1 MSAAAEAEAARVS
14 AAYQAA
20 LTQLGVASVEEAL
33 KLWASVPATAQAAT
47 SATWLAKA
55 IDLILKRRVQ
65 SRALAIAYYQLT
77 RALLTGRTIADPT
90 KPVPSQVTFDQL
102 RAAFAQLA
110 GKAAQGVQETRAAA
124 TPDASTSVETAGP
137 GGADSVPIERLLN
150 AASALAAGDRAAQ
163 AEAREVLQ
171 TLGPDNLLKKLKD
184 IDTRLAA
191 DVVDGLRQ
199 DAHSRAGT
207 RQAAAVSRL
216 VMNGARSAAW
226 SLGELDRRVIGY
238 ARVSESGTP
247 CGWCAMLISRGAV
260 YKTSRGAEY
269 SDGDKYHDNCHC
281 HAEPLFTKDQYA
293 DKRFELNRSYGR
305 LWPTVTAG
313 KSGKE
318 AVAAWRAY
326 IRAETKASAQAARS
340 TTTAREAKQ

>member
-20 LTQLGVASVEEAL
+20 LTQLGVASVGEAL
-33 KLWASVPATAQAAT
+33 KLWASVPASAQAAT
-47 SATWLAKA
+47 SARWLATA
-55 IDLILKRRVQ
+55 VDLIMKRRVQ

-90 KPVPSQVTFDQL
+90 KPVPSQVTLDQL

-110 GKAAQGVQETRAAA
+110 GKDARAGLRTSGSVEAA
-124 TPDASTSVETAGP
+124 TP
-137 GGADSVPIERLLN
+137 GGASGVPIERLLN

-171 TLGPDNLLKKLKD
+171 ALGPNNLLKKLND
-184 IDTRLAA
+184 IDTKLAA
-191 DVVDGLRQ
+191 DVVDGLRH

-216 VMNGARSAAW
+216 VMNGARSATW

-260 YKTSRGAEY
+260 YKTKRGAEY

-281 HAEPLFTKDQYA
+281 HAEPLFTTDQYA

-313 KSGKE
+313 KSGKA

-326 IRAETKASAQAARS
+326 IRAETTASAQAARS
-340 TTTAREAKQ
+340 TPIAQEAKQ